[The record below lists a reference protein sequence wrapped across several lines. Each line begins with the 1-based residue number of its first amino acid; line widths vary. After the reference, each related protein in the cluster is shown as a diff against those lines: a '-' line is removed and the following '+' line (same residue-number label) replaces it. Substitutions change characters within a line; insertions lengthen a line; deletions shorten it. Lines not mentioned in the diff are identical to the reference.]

1 MSLTSS
7 LLPPIFFSRRAAT
20 TTAVS
25 RAGLAASALAA
36 ALLLGG
42 CVSNPPAAQTG
53 PRSLPQ
59 AVQQLADDLV
69 AQTNPTVIERMKSR
83 KLVLDPF
90 IDAKS
95 GQQTKTTKQVG
106 DLFARNLQERKGN
119 LQLQAFST
127 AGVEQADYLIAG
139 TIQQDEGGG
148 QDYVLTSTITE
159 RRTSMVIARSVARIR
174 KDDIDATPTAFYA
187 DSPSL
192 VSDRLTQGYIRTSQ
206 TAVGSQADQAYL
218 SSINTAAVINE
229 ADQAYETQRWNDA
242 LVRYQTAE
250 QRPDGKQLRV
260 FNGLYNAY
268 TKLSRPQEAETAFSQ
283 IVALGLGTNN
293 LSVRL
298 LFNPGTTEF
307 WKDSSVATAYP
318 MWLKHIAHETVQG
331 EYCLNVIG
339 HTSRTGTEAGNAR
352 LSLNRAKYVRDVL
365 VQNDKKLATR
375 VEVDGVGWKYN
386 IIGSGTDDV
395 RDSLDRR
402 VEFKVKSCK

>member
-1 MSLTSS
+1 M
-7 LLPPIFFSRRAAT
+7 
-20 TTAVS
+20 
-25 RAGLAASALAA
+25 
-36 ALLLGG
+36 
-42 CVSNPPAAQTG
+42 
-53 PRSLPQ
+53 
-59 AVQQLADDLV
+59 
-69 AQTNPTVIERMKSR
+69 
-83 KLVLDPF
+83 
-90 IDAKS
+90 
-95 GQQTKTTKQVG
+95 
-106 DLFARNLQERKGN
+106 
-119 LQLQAFST
+119 
-127 AGVEQADYLIAG
+127 
-139 TIQQDEGGG
+139 
-148 QDYVLTSTITE
+148 TSTITE
-159 RRTSMVIARSVARIR
+159 RRTGMVIARSVARIR
-174 KDDIDATPTAFYA
+174 QEDIDATPTAFYA

-192 VSDRLTQGYIRTSQ
+192 VNDRLTQGYIKTSQ

-229 ADQAYETQRWNDA
+229 ADKAYESQHWSDA

-260 FNGLYNAY
+260 FNGLYNTF
-268 TKLSRPQEAETAFSQ
+268 TKLGRAQEAETAFSQ

>member
-1 MSLTSS
+1 MSLVS
-7 LLPPIFFSRRAAT
+7 LSRRMPTRAGVISAILAT
-20 TTAVS
+20 T
-25 RAGLAASALAA
+25 LAISA
-36 ALLLGG
+36 
-42 CVSNPPAAQTG
+42 CVSNPPAAPTG
-53 PRSLPQ
+53 PRSVTQ

-69 AQTNPTVIERMKSR
+69 SQTNPTVLERLKSR

-95 GQQTKTTKQVG
+95 GQQTKTTQQVG
-106 DLFARNLQERKGN
+106 ELFARNLRSRDGN
-119 LQLQAFST
+119 LQLQNFST
-127 AGVEQADYLIAG
+127 TGIEQADYVITG
-139 TIQQDEGGG
+139 TLQQDDANN
-148 QDYVLTSTITE
+148 QAYALTSTITE
-159 RRTSMVIARSVARIR
+159 RRTGMVIARSVVRIR

-218 SSINTAAVINE
+218 SSISTAAVINE

-260 FNGLYNAY
+260 FNGLYN
-268 TKLSRPQEAETAFSQ
+268 TFVKLGRQQEAEAAFAQ

-293 LSVRL
+293 LAMRL

-307 WKDSSVATAYP
+307 WKDSSVSAAYP
-318 MWLKHIAHETVQG
+318 MWLRQIARETVQG
-331 EYCLNVIG
+331 DYCLNVIG

-352 LSLNRAKYVRDVL
+352 LSFNRAKYVRDIL
-365 VQNDKKLATR
+365 VQNDRKLANR
-375 VEVDGVGWKYN
+375 IEVDGVGWRNN

-402 VEFKVKSCK
+402 VEFKVRSCK